1 MRKKSKILSALI
13 ALTLMPIGISSSYAD
28 ETLEVEKKLY
38 LTALN
43 IYQDARAIQAFNP
56 LGTPPIESL
65 QVAANDAW
73 RIPAGVK
80 GSFTE
85 NSYIL
90 TEESLPGTELIINT
104 DPLSIEPY
112 TLEFKNFITSRAD
125 LDIAIQGSQPTDVI
139 DELKRNNSNNN
150 EPIDPFV
157 LSTMVA
163 IDKKVISLAKQ
174 YQKKNPKVTL
184 LAATKVILESND
196 LDTGDVYIFLTK
208 TGYQIQVVGMK
219 ELITTTI
226 KGSKV
231 ASVAK
236 GFNYNKTKTITFE
249 DVLARVNENVL
260 YEQAYLIVRTARAMA
275 AFDGNTKITAKNLKE
290 GLKDYT
296 LPSGFKLTSNSSSAN
311 LSHKNF
317 PKSILTIKLDSKKSQ
332 GYAIYLKGFKQT
344 LSQFWESDT
353 SRIYLGE

>member
-1 MRKKSKILSALI
+1 MKINSKILSAIL
-13 ALTLMPIGISSSYAD
+13 ALSLMPLGLSASYAD
-28 ETLEVEKKLY
+28 SQTLEVEKKLY

-43 IYQDARAIQAFNP
+43 IYQDARAIHAFNP
-56 LGTPPIESL
+56 PGTPPIESL

-73 RIPAGVK
+73 RIPVGVK
-80 GSFTE
+80 GTFTE

-90 TEESLPGTELIINT
+90 TDESLPGTELIINT
-104 DPLSIEPY
+104 DPLNIEPY

-125 LDIAIQGSQPTDVI
+125 LDIAIKGSQPTDVI
-139 DELKRNNSNNN
+139 DELKRNKNTN
-150 EPIDPFV
+150 EPIDPFT

-184 LAATKVILESND
+184 LAATKVVVESNN
-196 LDTGDVYIFLTK
+196 LDTDDVYIFLTK

-219 ELITTTI
+219 ELITTSI
-226 KGSKV
+226 KGSKFT
-231 ASVAK
+231 SMAK
-236 GFNYNKTKTITFE
+236 GFNYSKTKTITFE
-249 DVLARVNENVL
+249 EVLARVNENVL

-275 AFDGNTKITAKNLKE
+275 AFDGNTKITAKNLQE

-296 LPSGFKLTSNSSSAN
+296 TPSGFKLTSNSSSATI
-311 LSHKNF
+311 SHKNF

-344 LSQFWESDT
+344 LSQLEK
-353 SRIYLGE
+353 

>member
-1 MRKKSKILSALI
+1 MKINSKILSAIL
-13 ALTLMPIGISSSYAD
+13 ALSLMPLGLSASYAD
-28 ETLEVEKKLY
+28 SQTLEVEKKLY

-43 IYQDARAIQAFNP
+43 IYQDARAIHAFNP
-56 LGTPPIESL
+56 PGTPPIESL

-73 RIPAGVK
+73 RIPVGVK
-80 GSFTE
+80 GTFTE

-90 TEESLPGTELIINT
+90 TDESLPGTELIINT
-104 DPLSIEPY
+104 DPLNIEPY

-125 LDIAIQGSQPTDVI
+125 LDIIIQGSQPTDVI
-139 DELKRNNSNNN
+139 DELKRNKNTN
-150 EPIDPFV
+150 EPIDPFT

-184 LAATKVILESND
+184 LAATKVVVESNN
-196 LDTGDVYIFLTK
+196 LDTDDVYIFLTK

-219 ELITTTI
+219 ELITTSI
-226 KGSKV
+226 KGSKFT
-231 ASVAK
+231 SVAK

-249 DVLARVNENVL
+249 EVLARVNENVL

-275 AFDGNTKITAKNLKE
+275 AFDGNTKITAKNLQE

-296 LPSGFKLTSNSSSAN
+296 TPSGFKLTSNSSSATI
-311 LSHKNF
+311 SHKNF

-344 LSQFWESDT
+344 LSQLEK
-353 SRIYLGE
+353 

>member
-1 MRKKSKILSALI
+1 MRINSKILSVILALFL
-13 ALTLMPIGISSSYAD
+13 APLGLSASYAD
-28 ETLEVEKKLY
+28 SQTLEVEKKLY

-43 IYQDARAIQAFNP
+43 IYQDARAIHAFNP
-56 LGTPPIESL
+56 ADTPPIESL

-90 TEESLPGTELIINT
+90 TDESLPGTELIINT
-104 DPLSIEPY
+104 DPLSLEPY

-125 LDIAIQGSQPTDVI
+125 LEIAIQGSQPTDVI
-139 DELKRNNSNNN
+139 DELKRNNNNK
-150 EPIDPFV
+150 PIDPFV

-174 YQKKNPKVTL
+174 YQKKNPKVSL
-184 LAATKVILESND
+184 LAATKVVAKSND

-249 DVLARVNENVL
+249 DVLARVNEEVL
-260 YEQAYLIVRTARAMA
+260 YDQSYLIVRTARAMA
-275 AFDGNTKITAKNLKE
+275 AFDGNTKITAKNLQE

-296 LPSGFKLTSNSSSAN
+296 TPSGFKLSSNGSSAT

-317 PKSILTIKLDSKKSQ
+317 PKSHLTIKLDSRKSQ

-344 LSQFWESDT
+344 LSQLEKKN
-353 SRIYLGE
+353 L

>member
-1 MRKKSKILSALI
+1 MKINSKILSAIL
-13 ALTLMPIGISSSYAD
+13 ALSLMPLGLSASYAD
-28 ETLEVEKKLY
+28 SQTLEVEKKLY

-43 IYQDARAIQAFNP
+43 IYQDARAIHAFNP
-56 LGTPPIESL
+56 PGTPPIESL

-73 RIPAGVK
+73 RIPVGVK
-80 GSFTE
+80 GTFTE

-90 TEESLPGTELIINT
+90 TDESLPGTELIINT
-104 DPLSIEPY
+104 DPLNIEPY

-125 LDIAIQGSQPTDVI
+125 LDIIIQGSQPTDVI
-139 DELKRNNSNNN
+139 DELKRNKNTN
-150 EPIDPFV
+150 EPIDPFT

-184 LAATKVILESND
+184 LAATKVVVESNN
-196 LDTGDVYIFLTK
+196 LDTDDVYIFLTK

-219 ELITTTI
+219 ELITTSI
-226 KGSKV
+226 KGSKFT
-231 ASVAK
+231 SMAK
-236 GFNYNKTKTITFE
+236 GFNYSKTKTITFE
-249 DVLARVNENVL
+249 EVLARVNENVL

-275 AFDGNTKITAKNLKE
+275 AFDGNTKITAKNLQE

-296 LPSGFKLTSNSSSAN
+296 TPSGFKLTSNSSSATI
-311 LSHKNF
+311 SHKNF

-344 LSQFWESDT
+344 LSQLEK
-353 SRIYLGE
+353 

>member
-1 MRKKSKILSALI
+1 MKINSKILSAIL
-13 ALTLMPIGISSSYAD
+13 ALSIMPLGLSASYAD
-28 ETLEVEKKLY
+28 SQTLEVEKKLY

-73 RIPAGVK
+73 RIPVGVK
-80 GSFTE
+80 GTFTE

-90 TEESLPGTELIINT
+90 TDESLPGTELIINT
-104 DPLSIEPY
+104 DPLNIEPY

-125 LDIAIQGSQPTDVI
+125 LDIIIQGSQPADVI
-139 DELKRNNSNNN
+139 DELKRNENTN
-150 EPIDPFV
+150 EPIDPFT
-157 LSTMVA
+157 LSIMVA

-184 LAATKVILESND
+184 LAATKVVVESND
-196 LDTGDVYIFLTK
+196 LDTDDVYIFLTK

-219 ELITTTI
+219 ELITTSI
-226 KGSKV
+226 KGSKIT
-231 ASVAK
+231 SVAK

-249 DVLARVNENVL
+249 EVLARVNENVL

-275 AFDGNTKITAKNLKE
+275 AFDGNTKITAKNLQE

-296 LPSGFKLTSNSSSAN
+296 TPSGFKLTSNSSSAA

-332 GYAIYLKGFKQT
+332 GYAITLKGFKQT
-344 LSQFWESDT
+344 LSHLEK
-353 SRIYLGE
+353 